1 MLVLKTTWNSLI
13 IIKSCKRDNK
23 NPSAAVRKMNEPS
36 PHARSS
42 VSRICEP
49 NSSWLESQQTEDKSA
64 TQRKIYL
71 VHISEILFLEA
82 LLANSVYDTLS
93 HRRVYVGERSR
104 D

>member
-1 MLVLKTTWNSLI
+1 MSVLKTTWNSLI
-13 IIKSCKRDNK
+13 FIKCCKMHNK
-23 NPSAAVRKMNEPS
+23 NLPAAVREMNEPS
-36 PHARSS
+36 PHARSP
-42 VSRICEP
+42 VSRICES

-82 LLANSVYDTLS
+82 MLANSVYDTLS
-93 HRRVYVGERSR
+93 RRRMYVGEHPR